1 MNNISNYISEK
12 LHINKDSKYKR
23 TINLQPDE
31 DAMYIDIDSN
41 DNELFICKI
50 HIEEIDDSNIT
61 FTRYTRSTTDRG
73 TWKYKISKKNKYG
86 YFEGSLFP
94 HRQEVVLDKEEGLK
108 LINLLIDKLVERKGK
123 ELYDSEEIP
132 VNDWMEN
139 FDMTKY
145 KSVFM
150 LLKNYK
156 YMLEIKK
163 EFEND

>member
-1 MNNISNYISEK
+1 MNNIYNYISEK

-23 TINLQPDE
+23 NDLQQDE

-41 DNELFICKI
+41 DNEIFVCKI
-50 HIEEIDDSNIT
+50 HIEEIDDSHIK
-61 FTRYTRSTTDRG
+61 FTRYPTITTNRG
-73 TWKYKISKKNKYG
+73 TWKYEISKKNKYG

-94 HRQEVVLDKEEGLK
+94 HRREVVLDKEEGLK

-123 ELYDSEEIP
+123 DLYDAEIP
-132 VNDWMEN
+132 INNWIEN

-145 KSVFM
+145 KTVFM
-150 LLKNYK
+150 LSKNYK